1 MTNGRRS
8 DREEDAMARDEKL
21 TNMIQDVVDKG
32 ATTVEEIHRA
42 IADLPLEVMT
52 RNGLFEQTAADV
64 RRIQDRSIGAVYD
77 TIREVNHRVG
87 ELASQLLEERADD
100 ESPSERA

>member
-1 MTNGRRS
+1 MG
-8 DREEDAMARDEKL
+8 RDETL
-21 TNMIQDVVDKG
+21 TQMIQELVDKG
-32 ATTVEEIHRA
+32 ATTAEEIHRA

-77 TIREVNHRVG
+77 TIREVNHRVT
-87 ELASQLLEERADD
+87 ELASQLLEEPAAD
-100 ESPSERA
+100 EAPTEGA

>member
-1 MTNGRRS
+1 MTNGRGS

-21 TNMIQDVVDKG
+21 TDMIQDVVDTG
-32 ATTVEEIHRA
+32 ATNVEEIHRA
-42 IADLPLEVMT
+42 IADLPLEAMI

-77 TIREVNHRVG
+77 TIREVNHRVT
-87 ELASQLLEERADD
+87 ELASQLLDEHADD
-100 ESPSERA
+100 ESPAKGA

>member
-8 DREEDAMARDEKL
+8 GREEDAMARDEKL
-21 TNMIQDVVDKG
+21 TDMIQDVVDKG
-32 ATTVEEIHRA
+32 ATSVEEIHRA

-77 TIREVNHRVG
+77 TIREVNHRVT
-87 ELASQLLEERADD
+87 ELASKLLEENAADD
-100 ESPSERA
+100 TPKEGA